1 LDKQNTDV
9 TGSGGWRRRLRRWQ
23 FWVSV
28 LSVLLT
34 IAVIVALIFY
44 WELVRSLGSLGY
56 AGAFIISLIGG
67 STIVAP
73 IPMTPVVFTLGAI
86 MKPDFAPEMGF
97 VFVGL
102 AAGAGETIAALTIYY
117 TGYGGGTALAISRH
131 RRIRTIYERVTRW
144 TRNHGSILLFATSA
158 TINPFFYPV
167 ALAAGTTHYSLKR
180 YVLICL
186 GGKLIKGISVAAAG
200 YYGLGSL
207 LHWLGIPL

>member
-1 LDKQNTDV
+1 MDDQGTGRP
-9 TGSGGWRRRLRRWQ
+9 GSGGWRRRLRRWQ

-34 IAVIVALIFY
+34 IGVIVALIFY

-117 TGYGGGTALAISRH
+117 TGYGGGTALATSRYA
-131 RRIRTIYERVTRW
+131 RIRKIYERVTLWMRH
-144 TRNHGSILLFATSA
+144 HGTIVLFVTSA
-158 TINPFFYPV
+158 TVNPFFYPV
-167 ALAAGTTHYSLKR
+167 AISTGALHYSLRR

-186 GGKLIKGISVAAAG
+186 AGKIIKGISVAAAG
-200 YYGLGSL
+200 YYGLGFL
-207 LHWLGIPL
+207 LHWLGIPI